1 LPIVDV
7 FLVGPIEVV
16 EFSLDGKVEFSACG
30 FPLWVALLPFV
41 FLAQPVEFG
50 NGRVLRLGLEL
61 GILREK
67 PLQRR
72 LNA

>member
-16 EFSLDGKVEFSACG
+16 EFSLDGKVEAIACG
-30 FPLWVALLPFV
+30 FLLWVALLPVV

-50 NGRVLRLGLEL
+50 NGRVLRLG
-61 GILREK
+61 
-67 PLQRR
+67 
-72 LNA
+72 